1 MPPPEK
7 STIEANTANLFNS
20 FRKFWKKSYFHSFKH
35 FFIEKAKAFTL
46 AEVLITLGI
55 IGVVAALTMPAL
67 IQNYNNTVAETRLKK
82 FYSIMNQAIL
92 QSIVD
97 NGEVESWSYFNNEEK
112 DDEGNLVNQAD
123 KNNESFQKYLA
134 PYLKITEKKEAKDIV
149 GNKVI
154 LYFLADGSAF
164 SFTYHE
170 NRDILFYP
178 KNPEKCLKRENSTGS
193 CAFYFAFYPVN
204 SSSSWKYHYRK
215 GMEPELYS
223 WNGNENTLYTDSE
236 RGCNKESKGGDGAY
250 CTAIIQRNGWKIP
263 KDYPRRISY

>member
-1 MPPPEK
+1 
-7 STIEANTANLFNS
+7 
-20 FRKFWKKSYFHSFKH
+20 
-35 FFIEKAKAFTL
+35 
-46 AEVLITLGI
+46 
-55 IGVVAALTMPAL
+55 MPAL

-97 NGEVESWSYFNNEEK
+97 NGEVESWSYFNNDAR

-123 KNNESFQKYLA
+123 KNDTSFQQYLA
-134 PYLKITEKKEAKDIV
+134 PYLKITHKQESKDSH
-149 GNKVI
+149 GNKI
-154 LYFLADGSAF
+154 YLYFLADGSAF
-164 SFTYHE
+164 SFAQHE

-178 KNPEKCLKRENSTGS
+178 KNPEKCLKRENSKGS
-193 CAFYFAFYPVN
+193 CAFCFAFYPVN
-204 SSSSWKYHYRK
+204 SYSSWKYHYRK
-215 GMEPELYS
+215 GMEPELYN

-236 RGCNKESKGGDGAY
+236 RGCNKNSQGGY